1 MSRQVAVAIPASTAN
16 LGPGFDCLGMALGI
30 YNEVQMEAE
39 EGFVPFRPFGNDE
52 VEIEISGEGGDLLN
66 RSPENL
72 VCRSAG
78 ELFRMAGKRPKRL
91 KIRCDNRIPL
101 ARGMGSSSA
110 AIVGGLVAAN
120 ALLDEGYCQEGY
132 RRNEMLEVAARLE
145 GHPDN
150 VASALLGGIT
160 VTLVAGERLL
170 VRRIPPPEDLA
181 VILAVPT
188 FALRTSQARK
198 ALPAMI
204 PFSDAVFNISRTAY
218 LVALLSGANA
228 PDGDPFFLAELADAT
243 EDRLHQPYRAPLI
256 PGFADARRA
265 AREAGAMAVALSGAG
280 PAVAAFSRKTAGD
293 DQNRAIGAAMQEA
306 FSRNGIS
313 SNILITAPSITG
325 AEVKK

>member
-39 EGFVPFRPFGNDE
+39 EDFVPFRPFDKDE

-120 ALLDEGYCQEGY
+120 ALLDEGYS
-132 RRNEMLEVAARLE
+132 RNELLEVAARLE

-160 VTLVAGERLL
+160 VALVAEERLL

-204 PFSDAVFNISRTAY
+204 PFSDAVFNISRSAY
-218 LVALLSGANA
+218 LVALLSGPNA

-265 AREAGAMAVALSGAG
+265 AREAGAMAVTLSGAG
-280 PAVAAFSRKTAGD
+280 PTVAAFSRKTAGD

-313 SNILITAPSITG
+313 SGILITAPSITG